1 MSKTFLPMMLT
12 VFASVGTYYLLVTE
26 TGLSENLSMAGG
38 VIVAILLAVATR
50 KLFDRKK

>member
-26 TGLSENLSMAGG
+26 AGLSDNLSMAGG
-38 VIVAILLAVATR
+38 VMAAILSAVITR
-50 KLFDRKK
+50 RLFDRKK